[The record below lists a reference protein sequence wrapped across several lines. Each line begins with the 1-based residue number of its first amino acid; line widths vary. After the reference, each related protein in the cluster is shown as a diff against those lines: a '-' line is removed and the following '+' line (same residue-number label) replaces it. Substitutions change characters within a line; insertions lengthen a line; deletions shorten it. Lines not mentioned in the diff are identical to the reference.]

1 MFTSYSVKDLGKLF
15 DIIRCSLCF
24 KTKKEIEKVSKQIEL
39 FIFKFKVLDRPNCP
53 SPTRHCPM
61 VSHINLVE
69 KKKPILKVYQDFK
82 WRGEQIE

>member
-24 KTKKEIEKVSKQIEL
+24 KMEKEIEKVSKQIEL
-39 FIFKFKVLDRPNCP
+39 SIFKFKLLDRPNYS

-61 VSHINLVE
+61 VSHI
-69 KKKPILKVYQDFK
+69 
-82 WRGEQIE
+82 